1 LNLKNQRRIAASV
14 LKIGVNRIWIEP
26 EAAEDIEAA
35 ITRHEIRKLINE
47 GLIKALPEKRISKG
61 RARDR
66 IAQKKAK
73 RRRGSGRRKG
83 SRYSVVS
90 RKTQWMNKI
99 RAQRKR
105 LKILRERRIITINS
119 YRILYRKSKGGE
131 FRNVA
136 ELERFI
142 DENNLR
148 RRTFG

>member
-1 LNLKNQRRIAASV
+1 VNLKNQRRIAASV
-14 LKIGVNRIWIEP
+14 LKIGANRVWIEP

-47 GLIKALPEKRISKG
+47 GLIKALPEKKVSKG
-61 RARDR
+61 RARVR

-73 RRRGSGRRKG
+73 RRRGPGRRKG

-90 RKTQWMNKI
+90 RKTQWMKKI

-131 FRNVA
+131 FRNVT